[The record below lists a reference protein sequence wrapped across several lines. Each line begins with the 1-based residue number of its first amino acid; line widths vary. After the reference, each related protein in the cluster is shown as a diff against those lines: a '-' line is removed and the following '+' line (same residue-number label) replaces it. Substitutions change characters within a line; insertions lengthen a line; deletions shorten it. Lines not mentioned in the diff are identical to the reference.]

1 NDDGSNWIYRNEGMG
16 PYWFTSLSIIN
27 NYLIAGT
34 DGNGVWRRPLS
45 EVVSIKTISTN
56 IPLKYELYQNYPN
69 PFNPITKVKFKVPLR
84 SFIQIIIYDILGREK
99 EKLVNQELSASEYE
113 TTFDGSDYSS
123 GVYFYQLISNG
134 KKIDTKKFMIS
145 K

>member
-1 NDDGSNWIYRNEGMG
+1 
-16 PYWFTSLSIIN
+16 
-27 NYLIAGT
+27 YLIAGT